1 MSKLSSLFS
10 LTAGVS
16 ERLKAARTRIGL
28 KQVDLAGFGDVS
40 RATQMSYESGT
51 TEPTTQYL
59 RGIEASGIDI
69 PFILF
74 GHEKAELEDMSKPG
88 HNVNWVALQRAHE
101 EVEFFCLRVAPQCPA
116 RYRWQMV
123 AQLYRHLLASVSSG
137 AEPVSD
143 REANEVISRAW
154 AAYGRT

>member
-1 MSKLSSLFS
+1 
-10 LTAGVS
+10 
-16 ERLKAARTRIGL
+16 
-28 KQVDLAGFGDVS
+28 
-40 RATQMSYESGT
+40 MSYEAGT
-51 TEPTTQYL
+51 TEPTTHYL
-59 RGIEASGIDI
+59 RGIESSGIDI

-74 GHEKAELEDMSKPG
+74 GHDKAELEEMSRPG
-88 HNVNWVALQRAHE
+88 QNVNWVALQQAHE

-123 AQLYRHLLASVSSG
+123 AHLYRHISAKAAAG

-143 REANEVISRAW
+143 REANDVISQAW

>member
-1 MSKLSSLFS
+1 MSKFSSLFS
-10 LTAGVS
+10 LAAGVS
-16 ERLKAARTRIGL
+16 ERLKTARTRMGL

-40 RATQMSYESGT
+40 RATQVSYESGA

-74 GHEKAELEDMSKPG
+74 GHEKIELEEMSKPG
-88 HNVNWVALQRAHE
+88 QSVNWAALQRAHE

-123 AQLYRHLLASVSSG
+123 AQLYRHLLANASSG

-154 AAYGRT
+154 AAYGRS